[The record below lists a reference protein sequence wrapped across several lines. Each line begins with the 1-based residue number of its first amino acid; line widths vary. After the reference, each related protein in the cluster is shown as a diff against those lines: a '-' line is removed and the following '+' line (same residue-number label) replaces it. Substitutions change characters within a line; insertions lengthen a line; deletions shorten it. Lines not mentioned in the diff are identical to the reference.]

1 MSEKETPEQVA
12 RRAAREI
19 RDALRRAGRD
29 YLRYGETIDGLRL
42 TIGVKQAGKVDAE
55 SFDLPDE
62 LRVSRPS
69 TRRVYRVLRELVG
82 ANQVVRPSVIEA
94 HLREMDTESEPS
106 LHTINHALRDL
117 RDRGLAWSHS
127 ERGWC
132 LGREQETLPFFTGPS
147 EATLQTASLP
157 APQNSPKRASRG
169 ASTVTKN
176 VIWVP
181 GEQSDY
187 GVVITDAVTEGAVAV
202 TERVGE
208 MQVTTRSGRL
218 RKVPAVRG
226 ELLRTEEPYALVR
239 LPGGHQIR
247 TRILGEWH
255 TAGMATPESDTPPDS
270 GAA

>member
-1 MSEKETPEQVA
+1 M
-12 RRAAREI
+12 
-19 RDALRRAGRD
+19 
-29 YLRYGETIDGLRL
+29 
-42 TIGVKQAGKVDAE
+42 
-55 SFDLPDE
+55 
-62 LRVSRPS
+62 
-69 TRRVYRVLRELVG
+69 
-82 ANQVVRPSVIEA
+82 VRPSVIEA

-132 LGREQETLPFFTGPS
+132 LGREQETLPFFTGQSDVP
-147 EATLQTASLP
+147 LQTASPPTL
-157 APQNSPKRASRG
+157 QNSPKRASRG
-169 ASTVTKN
+169 ASTVAKN

-181 GEQSDY
+181 GESSDY

-208 MQVTTRSGRL
+208 MQIPTRSGRL

-226 ELLRTEEPYALVR
+226 ELLRTEEPYAVVR
-239 LPGGHQIR
+239 LPGGHQVR

-255 TAGMATPESDTPPDS
+255 AAGMSEPGADTQSGS